1 METRAMTLMVPM
13 QISNNNKWT
22 PIDFNHVF
30 LKVNT
35 LDKVIRHTTPDLL
48 VSKIKLNQYKK
59 PSN

>member
-1 METRAMTLMVPM
+1 MGTRAMTLMVPM
-13 QISNNNKWT
+13 QIANNNKWT

-48 VSKIKLNQYKK
+48 VSKIKLNQ
-59 PSN
+59 